1 MPFLNQ
7 VSCEDQTGHSDEVGS
22 GHQEYPFAIPA
33 VTELCKSGLKL
44 NPGVTFFVGE
54 NGSGKSTILEGI
66 ADRWGFDR
74 EGGSRT
80 RNLVTRSYWSHLGP
94 SIFLSR
100 AIAGV
105 NPMDGFFLRAESFF
119 NFASMLDDF
128 EEEEFTGN
136 DYFNY
141 GGKSLHEQSH
151 GEAFLSLFM
160 NRFGEHGLYILDEP
174 EAALSPQRQLA
185 FLVRMH
191 DLVEAHCQ
199 FIIATHSPILLGFPG
214 ATIYRLD
221 ETGIEETAWENSDP
235 YQVTKRFLNNRD
247 QMLSY
252 LFAEDEGED

>member
-1 MPFLNQ
+1 MPFLNL
-7 VSCEDQTGHSDEVGS
+7 VTCEEEESD
-22 GHQEYPFAIPA
+22 HPEYPFNIPA
-33 VTELCKSGLKL
+33 VSALCKNNLKL
-44 NPGVTFFVGE
+44 NPGVTFLVGE

-80 RNLVTRSYWSHLGP
+80 RNLVTRSYWSTLGP
-94 SIFLSR
+94 SIFLNRSTP
-100 AIAGV
+100 GV

-119 NFASMLDDF
+119 NFATMLDDF
-128 EEEEFTGN
+128 EDGEFTAT
-136 DYFNY
+136 DYFSY
-141 GGKSLHEQSH
+141 GGQSLHTQSH

-185 FLVRMH
+185 FMVRMH
-191 DLVEAHCQ
+191 DLIEAHCQ

-221 ETGIEETAWENSDP
+221 ETGIDQVTWEESDP
-235 YQVTKRFLNNRD
+235 YQVTKRFLNDRD
-247 QMLSY
+247 RMLGY
-252 LFAEDEGED
+252 LFADDDES